1 VRSTNKNIHNNDN
14 KEEIQNNR
22 KSKLQTINPTTEQ
35 VLKEYEIMSKEQI
48 DDSIKQ
54 ARNAFSEWK
63 RNIDKR
69 SDFLCIC
76 KRA

>member
-1 VRSTNKNIHNNDN
+1 MKSTNENIHNNDN

-48 DDSIKQ
+48 NDSVKK
-54 ARNAFSEWK
+54 ARNAFLEWK
-63 RNIDKR
+63 RKY
-69 SDFLCIC
+69 
-76 KRA
+76 